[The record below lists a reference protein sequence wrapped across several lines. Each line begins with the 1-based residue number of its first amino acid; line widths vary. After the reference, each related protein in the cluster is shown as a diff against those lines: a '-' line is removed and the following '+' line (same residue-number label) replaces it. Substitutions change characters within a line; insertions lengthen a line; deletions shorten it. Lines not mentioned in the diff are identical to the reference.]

1 MRREVS
7 LDYLKAGL
15 EKPIPGE
22 SLTSDP
28 EAPWPWERP
37 PEFTS
42 VHKACEYLFEQMT
55 NEDNYMQLMTLAAE
69 GVPLMNITRLLL
81 QAGFQEGK
89 WNPDMV
95 MLLAEPVV
103 YMMAALLE
111 RADIDFIIDYEEEDD
126 VDAVD
131 GDDFEALQQLQR
143 KSKLVP
149 EEIEQRLQEI
159 EPPVIEE
166 EKEEEVLQQPSLLG
180 EPRT

>member
-1 MRREVS
+1 
-7 LDYLKAGL
+7 
-15 EKPIPGE
+15 
-22 SLTSDP
+22 
-28 EAPWPWERP
+28 
-37 PEFTS
+37 
-42 VHKACEYLFEQMT
+42 
-55 NEDNYMQLMTLAAE
+55 
-69 GVPLMNITRLLL
+69 
-81 QAGFQEGK
+81 
-89 WNPDMV
+89 MV